1 MDEKQ
6 IRLKDYCVKELRRVA
21 IEGTKDDMIRFC
33 AIEYLSHMHKQNP
46 YEIAKE
52 LRDVYGYVILFDD
65 TAISREEN
73 KKKHK
78 KLYGDVPMKSLRWTR
93 DGEKYH
99 YYVVD
104 IK

>member
-21 IEGTKDDMIRFC
+21 IEGTKDNMIRFC
-33 AIEYLSHMHKQNP
+33 VIEYMSHMHKQNP

-52 LRDVYGYVILFDD
+52 LRDVYDYVILFDD
-65 TAISREEN
+65 TAISRKEN
-73 KKKHK
+73 RKKHK
-78 KLYGDVPMKSLRWTR
+78 KLYGDAPMKSLRWTR

>member
-6 IRLKDYCVKELRRVA
+6 IRLKNHCIKELVRVA
-21 IEGTKDDMIRFC
+21 IEGTEDDMIRFN
-33 AIEYLSHMHKQNP
+33 AIEYMASMYKQDP
-46 YEIAKE
+46 YELAKE

-65 TAISREEN
+65 TSISREEN

-78 KLYGDVPMKSLRWTR
+78 KLYGDVPMKSLRWTW
-93 DGEKYH
+93 DNGKYN

>member
-6 IRLKDYCVKELRRVA
+6 IRLKDHCVKELRRAA
-21 IEGTKDDMIRFC
+21 IEGRKDDMIRFC
-33 AIEYLSHMHKQNP
+33 AIEYISHMHKQDP

-52 LRDVYGYVILFDD
+52 LHDIYGYVILFDD
-65 TAISREEN
+65 TSISKEEN
-73 KKKHK
+73 KKKHR
-78 KLYGDVPMKSLRWTR
+78 KLYGDVPMKSLRWTW
-93 DGEKYH
+93 GNGKYN

>member
-6 IRLKDYCVKELRRVA
+6 IRLKNYCVKELRRIA
-21 IEGTKDDMIRFC
+21 IEGIKDDMIRFC
-33 AIEYLSHMHKQNP
+33 VVEYMSHLYKQDP

-65 TAISREEN
+65 TAISREDN
-73 KKKHK
+73 RKKHK
-78 KLYGDVPMKSLRWTR
+78 KLYGDVPVKSLRWTM
-93 DGEKYH
+93 DGEKYR

-104 IK
+104 IE

>member
-1 MDEKQ
+1 MDKKQ
-6 IRLKDYCVKELRRVA
+6 IRLKDYCVKGLRRVA
-21 IEGTKDDMIRFC
+21 IEGTKVDMIRFC
-33 AIEYLSHMHKQNP
+33 VIEYVSHMYNQDP

-52 LRDVYGYVILFDD
+52 LRDIYGYVILFDD
-65 TAISREEN
+65 TAISKEEN

-93 DGEKYH
+93 DGEKYR